1 MDNEKKAEAA
11 GEKACCT
18 KKCCGKAL
26 AAFALLAIGGAGGY
40 LAGKCCAAKA
50 DAPAA
55 VTAPAK

>member
-1 MDNEKKAEAA
+1 MENEKK
-11 GEKACCT
+11 GGSDEKACCA

-50 DAPAA
+50 DVPA
-55 VTAPAK
+55 VSAPAK